1 MEGRV
6 FYVSLS
12 LLLFLL
18 LIALKFHLSTKHKNS
33 SLPPSP
39 PALPII
45 GHLHLLKRC
54 PVHLT
59 FYRLATKYGPI
70 ISLRFGSRLVVLIS
84 SPSPFEECFTKN
96 DVVLANRPRLLL
108 GKHLAYNHTTLVQ
121 APYGDHWRNLRRI
134 GAIEI
139 FSTHRINKFV
149 SIRKDEIKQLLI
161 RLSQNSLQN
170 FGKVELK
177 PLFQELTFNIMM
189 RMVAGKRYY
198 GDGVTDEEEAQ
209 RFREIMREA
218 VSFGGASNPGD
229 FLPILNWIDGGKFVR
244 TVTRLGQRMDMFL
257 QGLVDEHKRKE
268 KDLESMNT
276 MIGHLLSLQVSQPE
290 YYTDEIIKGL
300 VLVSTPPI
308 LIS

>member
-1 MEGRV
+1 MVRS
-6 FYVSLS
+6 SLYDS
-12 LLLFLL
+12 PTVRDYSWANTL
-18 LIALKFHLSTKHKNS
+18 LITT
-33 SLPPSP
+33 PP
-39 PALPII
+39 
-45 GHLHLLKRC
+45 
-54 PVHLT
+54 
-59 FYRLATKYGPI
+59 
-70 ISLRFGSRLVVLIS
+70 
-84 SPSPFEECFTKN
+84 
-96 DVVLANRPRLLL
+96 
-108 GKHLAYNHTTLVQ
+108 LVQ

-229 FLPILNWIDGGKFVR
+229 FLPILNWIDGGEFVR
-244 TVTRLGQRMDMFL
+244 KVTRLGQRMDMFL
-257 QGLVDEHKRKE
+257 QGLVDEHKRKGE
-268 KDLESMNT
+268 
-276 MIGHLLSLQVSQPE
+276 GFRE
-290 YYTDEIIKGL
+290 YEHHDWPPSISASFSAR
-300 VLVSTPPI
+300 VLHG
-308 LIS
+308 